1 MEEEEKE
8 FLYELMAEFEKR
20 DIHEL
25 SFEKEELS
33 IHLAKAP
40 KTALPSSVN
49 QGLNYGN
56 HVNQGVLGNP
66 ANVAGNSVSAQTG
79 GTASPATEL
88 VIDCAAEGAASGAEL
103 IRAPA
108 VGTFYRQP
116 APDAPNF
123 VSEGDTVKKGQT
135 ICILEA
141 MKLMNE
147 LQAEFDCEIVKVLVD
162 NGTMVAYNDALF
174 EVKRI

>member
-1 MEEEEKE
+1 MEKQ
-8 FLYELMAEFEKR
+8 FLYEIMAEFEKR

-25 SFEKEELS
+25 SFENEELS

-40 KTALPSSVN
+40 VATTPIKTSGNAANEESAQSSV
-49 QGLNYGN
+49 
-56 HVNQGVLGNP
+56 
-66 ANVAGNSVSAQTG
+66 
-79 GTASPATEL
+79 ASPAQP
-88 VIDCAAEGAASGAEL
+88 VISSASEGAASGAEL

-123 VSEGDTVKKGQT
+123 VHEGDTVKKGQT
-135 ICILEA
+135 LCILEA

-147 LQAEFDCEIVKVLVD
+147 LQAEFDCEIVRVLVD

>member
-1 MEEEEKE
+1 MEKE

-25 SFEKEELS
+25 SFENEELS

-40 KTALPSSVN
+40 VATAPIKTSGNAANEDLGSAQSSV
-49 QGLNYGN
+49 
-56 HVNQGVLGNP
+56 
-66 ANVAGNSVSAQTG
+66 
-79 GTASPATEL
+79 ASPSKP
-88 VIDCAAEGAASGAEL
+88 VISSASEGAASGAGLAKAAEL

-123 VSEGDTVKKGQT
+123 VHEGDTVKKGQT
-135 ICILEA
+135 LCILEA

>member
-1 MEEEEKE
+1 MEKE

-25 SFEKEELS
+25 SVESEELS
-33 IHLAKAP
+33 IYLAKAP
-40 KTALPSSVN
+40 PQVAPQVVSPPATP
-49 QGLNYGN
+49 
-56 HVNQGVLGNP
+56 VLHS
-66 ANVAGNSVSAQTG
+66 AEKQSDSADTSAQ
-79 GTASPATEL
+79 PAES
-88 VIDCAAEGAASGAEL
+88 ASGTEW
-103 IRAPA
+103 ITAPA

-135 ICILEA
+135 LCILEA

-147 LQAEFDCEIVKVLVD
+147 LPAEFDCEIVKALVD
-162 NGTMVAYNDALF
+162 NGTMVAYNDPLF
-174 EVKRI
+174 EVKRL

>member
-1 MEEEEKE
+1 MEKE

-25 SFEKEELS
+25 SFESEELS
-33 IHLAKAP
+33 VHLAKAP
-40 KTALPSSVN
+40 VAPAPVKTS
-49 QGLNYGN
+49 GN
-56 HVNQGVLGNP
+56 A
-66 ANVAGNSVSAQTG
+66 ANEESAQSAV
-79 GTASPATEL
+79 ASPSEP
-88 VIDCAAEGAASGAEL
+88 VISSASEGAASGAEL

-123 VSEGDTVKKGQT
+123 VHEGDTVKKGQT
-135 ICILEA
+135 LCILEA

-147 LQAEFDCEIVKVLVD
+147 LPAEFDCEIVRVLVD
-162 NGTMVAYNDALF
+162 NGTMVAYNDPLF

>member
-1 MEEEEKE
+1 MEKE

-25 SFEKEELS
+25 SFENEELS

-40 KTALPSSVN
+40 VATAPIKTSGNAANEDSGSAQSSVALPSEPVIS
-49 QGLNYGN
+49 
-56 HVNQGVLGNP
+56 
-66 ANVAGNSVSAQTG
+66 SA
-79 GTASPATEL
+79 S
-88 VIDCAAEGAASGAEL
+88 EGAASGAEL

-123 VSEGDTVKKGQT
+123 VHEGDTVKKGQT
-135 ICILEA
+135 LCILEA

>member
-1 MEEEEKE
+1 MEKE

-25 SFEKEELS
+25 SLETEELS
-33 IHLAKAP
+33 IHLV
-40 KTALPSSVN
+40 KTTP
-49 QGLNYGN
+49 Q
-56 HVNQGVLGNP
+56 
-66 ANVAGNSVSAQTG
+66 VSPQAVSL
-79 GTASPATEL
+79 ASPAAPEKL
-88 VIDCAAEGAASGAEL
+88 GDSVGISAPPVESASGTEW
-103 IRAPA
+103 ITAPA

-135 ICILEA
+135 LCILEA

-147 LQAEFDCEIVKVLVD
+147 LLAEFDCEIVKALVD
-162 NGTMVAYNDALF
+162 NGTMVAYNDPLF
-174 EVKRI
+174 EVKRL